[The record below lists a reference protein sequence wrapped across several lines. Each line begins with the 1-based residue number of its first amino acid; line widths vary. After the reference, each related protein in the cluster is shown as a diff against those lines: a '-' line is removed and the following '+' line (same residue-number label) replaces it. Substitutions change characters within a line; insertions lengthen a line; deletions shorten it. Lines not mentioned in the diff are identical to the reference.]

1 MSRLS
6 EQEKNGII
14 SVCRDMLRLSDY
26 DADKAKQELK
36 RSIERADTLKYK
48 DFVYGFFANAV
59 DIISQSGSGG
69 ILNERTDEDETNRSN
84 PTVTENYRRNN
95 ETVQI

>member
-59 DIISQSGSGG
+59 DIISQSGGG

-95 ETVQI
+95 ETV

>member
-14 SVCRDMLRLSDY
+14 SVCRELLRLSGY

-59 DIISQSGSGG
+59 NIISQNGGG
-69 ILNERTDEDETNRSN
+69 ILNERTDEDETNKSN

>member
-14 SVCRDMLRLSDY
+14 SVCRELLRLSGY

-59 DIISQSGSGG
+59 DIISQNGGG
-69 ILNERTDEDETNRSN
+69 ILNERTDEDETNKSN